1 MARIKTLITI
11 TDVRRRPLFLD
22 RVPVDTLR
30 GWDSGRTPLPRIW
43 LELAVERD
51 GASIHASTEDG
62 DFAGDASYSGEAHA
76 RERASYEWGWTPASP
91 WVELASNE
99 TAAEAA
105 ARLFAAERDRK
116 LIECRNVTVYRGEK
130 KALDGLTLDIRD
142 GEHVAII
149 GPNGCGKTTFVR
161 TISRDFYPFVGDED
175 WKLEIMGRRNWHV
188 FELRSM
194 LGIVNNALVAA
205 CTCAFPA
212 REIVMSGFFSSV
224 GVWPHH
230 EVLPGMDE
238 VVDRVMDQL
247 EISHLAARPTAE
259 LSSGEAHRVVIARAL
274 VNGPRALI
282 FDEPST
288 SLDLRAMHE
297 LRSAMRKLAQ
307 LGKTIVLVT
316 HHLPDLFPEI
326 ERVILMKQGRV
337 FRDGPTRATLTSA
350 HLSELFGLPV
360 EVDERQGFYNVW

>member
-1 MARIKTLITI
+1 MAGVRKLISLTE
-11 TDVRRRPLFLD
+11 DRRRPVTLE
-22 RVPVDTLR
+22 RVPVETLR
-30 GWDSGRTPLPRIW
+30 GWDSGRIPLPRIW
-43 LELAVERD
+43 LLMDVATD
-51 GASIHASTEDG
+51 GAMIYAFTEDG
-62 DFAGDASYSGEAHA
+62 YFAGDGSYADETQA
-76 RERASYEWGWTPASP
+76 RESAGDEWGWTPADE
-91 WVELASNE
+91 WVELGANE
-99 TAAEAA
+99 DAREAA
-105 ARLFAAERDRK
+105 ARLLAAERDRK

-175 WKLEIMGRRNWHV
+175 WTLEIMGRRNWHV

-230 EVLPGMDE
+230 EVLPEME
-238 VVDRVMDQL
+238 ATVDRVMDQL
-247 EISHLAARPTAE
+247 EISHLAERPTAE

-288 SLDLRAMHE
+288 SLDLRATHE
-297 LRSAMRKLAQ
+297 LRETMRKLAR

-326 ERVILMKQGRV
+326 ERVILMKDGRV
-337 FRDGPTRATLTSA
+337 FRDGAARATLTSA
-350 HLSELFGLPV
+350 NLQELFGVPV
-360 EVDERQGFYNVW
+360 EVVERHGYFNVW

>member
-1 MARIKTLITI
+1 MARLRKLISLTE
-11 TDVRRRPLFLD
+11 DRRRPITLD
-22 RVPVDTLR
+22 RVPVETLR

-43 LELAVERD
+43 LLMEVEAD
-51 GASIHASTEDG
+51 GAMIYAFTEDG
-62 DFAGDASYSGEAHA
+62 YFAGDGSYADEAHA
-76 RERASYEWGWTPASP
+76 RESAGYEWVWTPAYE
-91 WVELASNE
+91 WIELGANE
-99 TAAEAA
+99 DAHEVAG
-105 ARLFAAERDRK
+105 RLFAAERDRK

-130 KALDGLTLDIRD
+130 KALDGLTLDIRE

-161 TISRDFYPFVGDED
+161 TISRDFYPFVGDEN
-175 WKLEIMGRRNWHV
+175 WTLEIMGRRNWHV
-188 FELRSM
+188 LDLRSM
-194 LGIVNNALVAA
+194 LGIVNNALVAS

-230 EVLPGMDE
+230 EVMPGMDE
-238 VVDRVMDQL
+238 IVDRVMDQL
-247 EISHLAARPTAE
+247 EISHLAQRPTAE

-288 SLDLRAMHE
+288 SLDLRAAHE
-297 LRSAMRKLAQ
+297 LRETMRRLAR

-316 HHLPDLFPEI
+316 HDLPDLFPEI

-337 FRDGPTRATLTSA
+337 FRDGSTRDTLTSA
-350 HLSELFGLPV
+350 NLTELFGVPV
-360 EVDERQGFYNVW
+360 EVAERDGFYNVW